1 MIQKKLFIQLS
12 VFFIFNT
19 LLYGQ
24 NQKKYERKLFFP
36 DIDNYKTLLTDF
48 HEHTVFS
55 DGLVWLTIRIDE
67 TLKDGIDVISLTDHL
82 ELQPFA
88 KDIPN
93 TDRNRTYLVAN
104 DFAEERI
111 NKSVDKK
118 LIIITG
124 QEITRSMPPGHIN
137 AIIAPLKKS
146 YN

>member
-104 DFAEERI
+104 DFAERI

-124 QEITRSMPPGHIN
+124 QEITRSMPLGHIN
-137 AIIAPLKKS
+137 AIIAP
-146 YN
+146 

>member
-93 TDRNRTYLVAN
+93 TDRNRNYLVAN
-104 DFAEERI
+104 DFAERI

>member
-93 TDRNRTYLVAN
+93 TDRNRAYLVAN
-104 DFAEERI
+104 DFEERI

-124 QEITRSMPPGHIN
+124 QEITRSMPLGHIN

>member
-55 DGLVWLTIRIDE
+55 DGLVWPTIRIDE
-67 TLKDGIDVISLTDHL
+67 ALKDGIDVISLTDHL
-82 ELQPFA
+82 EFQPFA

-93 TDRNRTYLVAN
+93 PDRNRAYLVAN
-104 DFAEERI
+104 DFAERI
-111 NKSVDKK
+111 NKSVNKK